1 MFLELEYLLDCVYI
15 SHVIIIGIFSFHL
28 KHGFEYIYLSSVSLQ
43 EQNHLK
49 LLPSFWPRNIVA
61 SMSFLVNLD
70 IHLVSSHRI
79 MYYSNKFI
87 LEAHPGRNSLSGKI
101 MGHEKRLDNI

>member
-1 MFLELEYLLDCVYI
+1 MGLNI
-15 SHVIIIGIFSFHL
+15 
-28 KHGFEYIYLSSVSLQ
+28 YIYIYINISLPSVSLQ

-49 LLPSFWPRNIVA
+49 LLQSFWPRNIVA

-70 IHLVSSHRI
+70 IHLVASHRI

-87 LEAHPGRNSLSGKI
+87 LEAHSDRNSLSGKI
-101 MGHEKRLDNI
+101 MGREKKN